1 MTRLAGRR
9 ALPAT
14 ALSALTLA
22 LVAACSSSGSN
33 AAPAGSAGSS
43 AAAPAGQQAPVA
55 SGVSNQES
63 AALTALYKGTLQP
76 PSSASRPAV
85 KGKKIVIIS
94 AGQSSISSSIP
105 VNATEQAA
113 KAIGW
118 QVSVYDE
125 QLNPANAPG
134 LMRQA
139 ISSGADGIIMDA
151 TDCPTIKGPLQEA
164 KAKGIPVLGIYSFD
178 CNDPAFGGGGQPL
191 FSGYINYGIKGKTL
205 AQLTLAADK
214 FTESY
219 GAAQADAM
227 IAATNGHAKIIYF
240 NDPEFVVLHYTGEG
254 FLNEIKNKCPG
265 CSVVD
270 KVSFTGTE
278 LGSVLQQ
285 KASAALL
292 QHPEANAIKSPYT
305 AASILGI
312 SAAVSQSGRA
322 GSMYV
327 MGGEG
332 FQPELD
338 LLRAHQGISAVMIAP
353 SDWTGWAAVDT
364 MNSLFLHKAPAFS
377 GLGWEL
383 VDATHNLPATGPF
396 LGSIDY
402 KAIYEKAWGVGP

>member
-1 MTRLAGRR
+1 MTDREHSCRGGYRPAQRSARPPRGRLIAEPSCSDRAACPGESRCSTATRWAERAGAKR
-9 ALPAT
+9 ALT

-33 AAPAGSAGSS
+33 AAPASSGGSGSS
-43 AAAPAGQQAPVA
+43 ATGGQQAPVA

-105 VNATEQAA
+105 VDATEQAA

-118 QVSVYDE
+118 QVSIYDE

-191 FSGYINYGIKGKTL
+191 FSGYINYGIKGNTL

-254 FLNEIKNKCPG
+254 FLNEINPG
-265 CSVVD
+265 NSTKGRLIFDVP
-270 KVSFTGTE
+270 KSTKLTALE
-278 LGSVLQQ
+278 L
-285 KASAALL
+285 
-292 QHPEANAIKSPYT
+292 HDSP
-305 AASILGI
+305 
-312 SAAVSQSGRA
+312 
-322 GSMYV
+322 
-327 MGGEG
+327 
-332 FQPELD
+332 
-338 LLRAHQGISAVMIAP
+338 
-353 SDWTGWAAVDT
+353 
-364 MNSLFLHKAPAFS
+364 FS
-377 GLGWEL
+377 G
-383 VDATHNLPATGPF
+383 
-396 LGSIDY
+396 
-402 KAIYEKAWGVGP
+402 GVEVSLS

>member
-33 AAPAGSAGSS
+33 AAPSSSGGSS
-43 AAAPAGQQAPVA
+43 SAAPAGQQAPVA

-191 FSGYINYGIKGKTL
+191 FSGYINYGIKGNTL

-219 GAAQADAM
+219 GAGPAAAM
-227 IAATNGHAKIIYF
+227 LAATNGHA
-240 NDPEFVVLHYTGEG
+240 ERV
-254 FLNEIKNKCPG
+254 
-265 CSVVD
+265 
-270 KVSFTGTE
+270 
-278 LGSVLQQ
+278 
-285 KASAALL
+285 
-292 QHPEANAIKSPYT
+292 
-305 AASILGI
+305 
-312 SAAVSQSGRA
+312 
-322 GSMYV
+322 
-327 MGGEG
+327 
-332 FQPELD
+332 
-338 LLRAHQGISAVMIAP
+338 
-353 SDWTGWAAVDT
+353 
-364 MNSLFLHKAPAFS
+364 
-377 GLGWEL
+377 
-383 VDATHNLPATGPF
+383 
-396 LGSIDY
+396 
-402 KAIYEKAWGVGP
+402 

>member
-1 MTRLAGRR
+1 MNRLAGWRLR
-9 ALPAT
+9 PAI
-14 ALSALTLA
+14 AISLCVLA
-22 LVAACSSSGSN
+22 LVAGCSSSGSTS
-33 AAPAGSAGSS
+33 APAGSGSS
-43 AAAPAGQQAPVA
+43 PSAPSGEQAPVA
-55 SGVSNQES
+55 TGVSNQES
-63 AALTALYKGTLQP
+63 AARQTRYRGTLTL
-76 PSSASRPAV
+76 PSAASRPAGT
-85 KGKKIVIIS
+85 GKKFVSMS

-105 VNATEQAA
+105 VDAVEQAA

-118 QVSVYDE
+118 KVSVYDE

-134 LMRQA
+134 LLRQA
-139 ISSGADGIIMDA
+139 ISSGANGIIMDA

-164 KAKGIPVLGIYSFD
+164 KAKGIPVIGIYSFD
-178 CNDPAFGGGGQPL
+178 CNDPVFGGGGQPL
-191 FSGYINYGIKGKTL
+191 FSGYINYGVKGSTV
-205 AQLTLAADK
+205 AELTTAADK
-214 FTESY
+214 FTEAY

-240 NDPEFVVLHYTGEG
+240 NDPEFVVLHYTGLG
-254 FLNEIKNKCPG
+254 FLNEIKSKCPG
-265 CSVVD
+265 CSVVA

-292 QHPEANAIKSPYT
+292 QHPEANAVKSPFT

-322 GSMYV
+322 GNIYV

-338 LLRAHQGISAVMIAP
+338 LLRAHQGISAAMIAP

-364 MNSLFLHKAPAFS
+364 LNSLFRHQAPAFS

-383 VDATHNLPATGPF
+383 VDGTHNLPATGPF

-402 KAIYEKAWGVGP
+402 KAIYEKAWGVG

>member
-14 ALSALTLA
+14 ALSALTLV

-33 AAPAGSAGSS
+33 AAPSGSGGSSS
-43 AAAPAGQQAPVA
+43 AAPGGQQAPVA

-63 AALTALYKGTLQP
+63 AALTALYKGTLQL

-85 KGKKIVIIS
+85 TGKKIVIIS

-105 VNATEQAA
+105 VNAAEQAA

-118 QVSVYDE
+118 QVSIYDE

-134 LMRQA
+134 LLRQA

-178 CNDPAFGGGGQPL
+178 CNDPQFGGGGQPL

-254 FLNEIKNKCPG
+254 FLNEIRNKCPG

-338 LLRAHQGISAVMIAP
+338 LLRAHQGVSAAMIAP

>member
-14 ALSALTLA
+14 AISLCTLA
-22 LVAACSSSGSN
+22 LVAACSSSGSTS
-33 AAPAGSAGSS
+33 APASSGSS
-43 AAAPAGQQAPVA
+43 SPAAAGQQAPVA
-55 SGVSNQES
+55 TGVSNQGS
-63 AALTALYKGTLQP
+63 AALQALYKGTLKP

-105 VNATEQAA
+105 VDAAEQAA

-118 QVSVYDE
+118 KVSVYDE

-134 LMRQA
+134 LLRQA
-139 ISSGADGIIMDA
+139 ISSGANGIIMDA

-178 CNDPAFGGGGQPL
+178 CNDPVFGGGGQPL
-191 FSGYINYGIKGKTL
+191 FSGYINYGVKGKTV
-205 AQLTLAADK
+205 AELTTAADK
-214 FTESY
+214 FTEAY

-240 NDPEFVVLHYTGEG
+240 NDPEFVVLHYTGLG
-254 FLNEIKNKCPG
+254 FLNEIKAKCPG

-292 QHPEANAIKSPYT
+292 QHPEANAVKSPYT

-322 GSMYV
+322 GSIYV

-338 LLRAHQGISAVMIAP
+338 LLRAHQGINAVMVAP

-364 MNSLFLHKAPAFS
+364 LNSLFLHKAPAFS

-383 VDATHNLPATGPF
+383 IDATHNLPASGPF
-396 LGSIDY
+396 LGSIGY
-402 KAIYEKAWGVGP
+402 KAIYEKAWGVG